1 MSHRQLKHKSTE
13 LDDSQSVCAVYVAQH
28 PPATLALRA
37 KRGRDRRKHVFPSI
51 YCFSFVSRLTFLSTS
66 ADNHDVTSNV

>member
-37 KRGRDRRKHVFPSI
+37 KRGRDRRKHVLS
-51 YCFSFVSRLTFLSTS
+51 VNLLFLLCIPFDLSLDIRGQS
-66 ADNHDVTSNV
+66 